1 MCFLGNILS
10 SFSLVRVTLYLQAFV
25 FYKFLALGN
34 IAFVI
39 HAALHR
45 LECPRCPPIEDPRCP
60 PIEDPRC
67 PPIEDLPCEPMG
79 DPPIEG
85 RPCEPI
91 EDLLCEGRSA
101 PMFPLLLGSVLAP
114 WLSLPKFGVL
124 LSCPLGE

>member
-10 SFSLVRVTLYLQAFV
+10 PFSLVRVTLYLQPFV

-60 PIEDPRC
+60 PIED
-67 PPIEDLPCEPMG
+67 LPCDPMG

-101 PMFPLLLGSVLAP
+101 PMFPLLLGSVLAL